1 MSMLLDKSGNVWSHH
16 TNISLSPAIVSGHS
30 FCGTLDKSSSDCVE
44 AGWKAMFIL
53 EMWDETRESSSS
65 SACIGFM
72 GHWPEHILKVVLLC
86 RLRHWSHQQFVAGF
100 GFTASRS
107 EKDEEPLLE
116 ALVGRC

>member
-1 MSMLLDKSGNVWSHH
+1 VAHLIKVRVNVSK
-16 TNISLSPAIVSGHS
+16 PG
-30 FCGTLDKSSSDCVE
+30 E
-44 AGWKAMFIL
+44 EAMFIL